1 MAQVAHGVMAA
12 VIAAQVIMAVVIDHH
27 LMVDKVQI

>member
-12 VIAAQVIMAVVIDHH
+12 VIAAQVIMVAAIVHH